1 MHSGLKKWEPRH
13 FLWRHGHRTPA
24 LNFCVFVRP
33 VIPRC
38 TERGNRLS
46 IPAGRRY
53 QARGQGRW
61 IETVARSPRLRVF
74 TDGVSTLPYKDRNR
88 QREAAR
94 SGARGEAA
102 RSGARG
108 EAARSGARGEA
119 ARSGAR
125 GEAARSGARGSLPS
139 NKLHRGKTVP
149 RGDQSTHN
157 AVVAY
162 LSGLTLAGGDH
173 DGEAFNVL
181 SWERRFARGAFR
193 DRGTAALS
201 LARGNG
207 KSALVA
213 GIAAAV
219 VDPAGPLHGH
229 RREAV
234 GVASSF
240 SQARI
245 IFEDVLGF
253 LRGKGYHLSD
263 RKFWRVQDSV
273 NRATVEYLPTGARV
287 RCIGSDPKRAHGL
300 RPFLVLADEPAQ
312 WEKSRAERMF
322 AALKTGMGKVPNS
335 KLIALGL
342 ACADIAKRDAESH

>member
-1 MHSGLKKWEPRH
+1 M
-13 FLWRHGHRTPA
+13 WRHGHRTPA

-74 TDGVSTLPYKDRNR
+74 TDGVSILPYKDRNR

-108 EAARSGARGEA
+108 P
-119 ARSGAR
+119 
-125 GEAARSGARGSLPS
+125 LPS

-149 RGDQSTHN
+149 RGHESTHN

-201 LARGNG
+201 LARDNG

-213 GIAAAV
+213 GIAAAG

-234 GVASSF
+234 CVASSF

-253 LRGKGYHLSD
+253 LRGKGYDLSD
-263 RKFWRVQDSV
+263 RKFWRVQDSA

-342 ACADIAKRDAESH
+342 ACTDIAKRDAESH